1 MAENTVGTG
10 STTSTTSILKHK
22 LREYVK
28 LQKQIQ
34 EKNKEIAQLR
44 EKMNEIN
51 NEVVPILKKKQL
63 YGKSIKLDGYY
74 VTLTQTRELDGL
86 TYSFLQNCLQHYTG
100 AKDQAVEITNFIKSQ
115 RKYDVHDRLKL
126 EVADSDDN

>member
-1 MAENTVGTG
+1 MAENT
-10 STTSTTSILKHK
+10 TSTSSNIIKQK
-22 LREYVK
+22 LREYVR
-28 LQKQIQ
+28 LQKMIV

-44 EKMNEIN
+44 DQMNQIN
-51 NEVVPILKKKQL
+51 EEVMPYLKKKQL
-63 YGKSIKLDGYY
+63 YNKTIKIDGYY
-74 VTLTQTRELDGL
+74 VTLTQSRELDSL

-126 EVADSDDN
+126 ELADSDDE